1 MFDNKCLLD
10 EYVDLI
16 LELDEVTKACEYN
29 DRLYGKLLADIML
42 YQSQISREYIRKS
55 SMLTFCNGALET
67 DSPIN
72 IAMMNK
78 ITDTVLSGYD
88 EFLELMKSELSELE
102 TFTPSDPS
110 DIKLTYEVYKRIGKL
125 LHPKINELSLT
136 DADLAFIWAKVTV
149 AYANND
155 WKELMFLEERAG
167 RTLREQGVDTSKLT
181 MEIDERTV
189 DRLRREVKDL
199 KDSEDYLL
207 GHKLL
212 SRSWVTGERSRLL
225 SESKAIEQMV
235 ISMEKKLRE
244 LMTSNV
250 KMVLD

>member
-1 MFDNKCLLD
+1 MFGNKFLLD

-42 YQSQISREYIRKS
+42 YQSQVSREYIRKS

-207 GHKLL
+207 GPKLL

>member
-207 GHKLL
+207 GPKLL

>member
-42 YQSQISREYIRKS
+42 YQSQVSREYIRKS

-207 GHKLL
+207 GPKLL

>member
-1 MFDNKCLLD
+1 MFGNEFLLD

-55 SMLTFCNGALET
+55 SMLTFCTGALET

-110 DIKLTYEVYKRIGKL
+110 DIKLTYEVYKRIGRK

-149 AYANND
+149 AYAAND
-155 WKELMFLEERAG
+155 WRELMFLEERAG

-181 MEIDERTV
+181 IEIDERMV
-189 DRLRREVKDL
+189 DHLRKEVQEL

-207 GHKLL
+207 GPKLL
-212 SRSWVTGERSRLL
+212 SKSWVTGERTRLL

-250 KMVLD
+250 KMVLE

>member
-78 ITDTVLSGYD
+78 ITDTV
-88 EFLELMKSELSELE
+88 
-102 TFTPSDPS
+102 
-110 DIKLTYEVYKRIGKL
+110 
-125 LHPKINELSLT
+125 
-136 DADLAFIWAKVTV
+136 
-149 AYANND
+149 
-155 WKELMFLEERAG
+155 
-167 RTLREQGVDTSKLT
+167 
-181 MEIDERTV
+181 
-189 DRLRREVKDL
+189 
-199 KDSEDYLL
+199 
-207 GHKLL
+207 
-212 SRSWVTGERSRLL
+212 
-225 SESKAIEQMV
+225 
-235 ISMEKKLRE
+235 
-244 LMTSNV
+244 
-250 KMVLD
+250 

>member
-29 DRLYGKLLADIML
+29 DRLYGKLLSDIML

-55 SMLTFCNGALET
+55 SMLTFCTGALDS

-72 IAMMNK
+72 IALMNK

-110 DIKLTYEVYKRIGKL
+110 DIKLTYEVYKRIGKM

-149 AYANND
+149 AYAAND
-155 WKELMFLEERAG
+155 WKELMFLEERAV

-181 MEIDERTV
+181 IEIDERTV
-189 DRLRREVKDL
+189 DHLRKEVREL

-207 GHKLL
+207 GPKLL
-212 SRSWVTGERSRLL
+212 SRSWVTSERARLL
-225 SESKAIEQMV
+225 SESKTIEQMV
-235 ISMEKKLRE
+235 VSMEKKLRE
-244 LMTSNV
+244 LMTSDV
-250 KMVLD
+250 KMVLE

>member
-29 DRLYGKLLADIML
+29 DRLYGKLLSDIML

-55 SMLTFCNGALET
+55 SMLTFCNGALESG
-67 DSPIN
+67 SPIN
-72 IAMMNK
+72 ISLMNK

-110 DIKLTYEVYKRIGKL
+110 DIKLTYEVYKRIGKM

-149 AYANND
+149 AYAAND
-155 WKELMFLEERAG
+155 WKELMFLEERAI

-189 DRLRREVKDL
+189 DHLRKEVREL

-207 GHKLL
+207 GPRLL
-212 SRSWVTGERSRLL
+212 SRSWVTGERTRLL
-225 SESKAIEQMV
+225 SESKTIEQMV

-244 LMTSNV
+244 LMASNI

>member
-29 DRLYGKLLADIML
+29 DRLYGKLLSDIML

-55 SMLTFCNGALET
+55 SMLTFCNGALESG
-67 DSPIN
+67 SPIN
-72 IAMMNK
+72 ISMMNK

-110 DIKLTYEVYKRIGKL
+110 DIKLTYEVYKRIGKM

-149 AYANND
+149 AYAAND
-155 WKELMFLEERAG
+155 WKELMFLEERAI

-189 DRLRREVKDL
+189 DHLRKEVREL

-207 GHKLL
+207 GPRLL
-212 SRSWVTGERSRLL
+212 SRSWVTGERTRLL
-225 SESKAIEQMV
+225 SESKTIEQMV

-244 LMTSNV
+244 LMASNV